1 MSRGVSK
8 KNKEKLLIALA
19 EIKKKNDVKPS
30 NSKDRSNSAGA
41 SSN

>member
-30 NSKDRSNSAGA
+30 NSKNPSDSTGAPSN
-41 SSN
+41 